1 MSDRMLPLSF
11 SKTINWIFEEY
22 KSEKSIFG
30 IHKSKFYYPKNNSLV
45 KIFNEFMESPVGP
58 AAGPHTQLTQ
68 NIIASY
74 ITGGRFFEL
83 KTVQQLDELEI
94 GRPCIDAED
103 EGYNVEWSQELK
115 LEESYDEY
123 LKAWIL
129 LHLLKEMLGLSASD
143 DKGFIFNMSVGY
155 DLAGIKTPRMDKFI
169 EDLKDSSN
177 NPLFESYKKT
187 LIDFLTTKGKNYD
200 LKDIPALVSKIKNIS
215 PKLSCSVTLS
225 TMHGCPPHEI
235 ESIVKYLITEKKL
248 NTYVKLNPTL
258 VGFNKVKEIL
268 FSQGFNYLDLD
279 PASFD
284 HDLQWK
290 DAVPMLNRLKEVAKN
305 NNLDFGVKLSNTLGL
320 NNKKQKMPGE
330 QMYMSGRSLFPVT
343 VNLAA
348 LLAEEFKGDL
358 NVSFSG
364 GATLLNITEILS
376 TGIYPVTLVTD
387 LLKPAG
393 YTRLKQISEKIDASG
408 VAKSTLPTKENNS
421 PAKPANSKGHLDIDK
436 LKKIAKDALTNPEY
450 SKERRD
456 TKSMKTGDPLPT
468 FDCYNAPCVTIC
480 PIHQD
485 IPQYI
490 KLVEEERYNEAFN
503 LIVAKNP
510 LPFITGYICDHQ
522 CQFKC
527 TRQDYENPLL
537 IRDLKLIAAK
547 NGYDNY
553 FDQYK
558 PIGKV
563 KDVKA
568 AIIGSGP
575 AGLAA
580 GYFLAKAGFDVTVF
594 DKSHQAGGVAR
605 FAIPEFR
612 LPQSAVDKDVE
623 FIKLHGVKFQLDLKE
638 KVSVEELQ
646 DKGFKYIF
654 LAIGAGHSNTI
665 QLKGD
670 QDKVQN
676 AIKFLLAYHNNEIKS
691 LGKTVAVIGAGSSA
705 MDCARAAIRTPGVEK
720 VYILYRRTK
729 EFMPA
734 DKEEYHESVH
744 EGVIFKELILPVEY
758 SNGIMKCQKMQLA
771 EAGPDG
777 RRKVVPIEGE
787 FEDLQIDT
795 AVSAIGELIDTEYL
809 RNNRIPHGNKSAHV
823 DEETNETQVK
833 NVFIGGDALRGPS
846 TIIES
851 IADGKKVAE
860 TIIKREE
867 MEVVELNANSFF
879 PNDSRYNTIKH
890 RRGDILGNLR
900 QNLRVEAE
908 RCLGCDLICNK
919 CVEVCPNRSNV
930 AIYTGDNGL
939 FIDKFQILHLDSY
952 CNDCGNCETFCP
964 FNGAPYKEK
973 TTLYENETEFNSGK
987 NDGFVFLTYDDV
999 STIKI
1004 RYRGNTGTVK
1014 IDKDGNELDATYD
1027 FSASENYEMFYELM
1041 LAVKNNYS
1049 YYIIDQKEEQA
1060 NANS

>member
-30 IHKSKFYYPKNNSLV
+30 IHKSKFYHHKNDNLV
-45 KIFNEFMESPVGP
+45 KIFAEYMESPIGP

-68 NIIASY
+68 NIISSY

-83 KTVQQLDELEI
+83 KTVQQLDQLEI
-94 GRPCIDAED
+94 GRPCIDVED
-103 EGYNVEWSQELK
+103 EGYNIEWSQELK

-129 LHLLKEMLGLSASD
+129 LHLLKEILGLSSGNNR
-143 DKGFIFNMSVGY
+143 GFIFNMSVGY

-169 EDLKDSSN
+169 EDIKDSSN
-177 NPLFESYKKT
+177 NPLFESYKST
-187 LIDFLTTKGKNYD
+187 LVAFLTEKGKNYD
-200 LKDIPALVSKIKNIS
+200 LKDIPALINKIKNIT
-215 PKLSCSVTLS
+215 PNLSCSVTLS
-225 TMHGCPPHEI
+225 TMHGCPPKEI
-235 ESIVKYLITEKKL
+235 EAIVKYLISEKKL

-258 VGFNKVKEIL
+258 VGFDRVKDIL
-268 FSQGFNYLDLD
+268 FSQGYNYLDLD

-284 HDLQWK
+284 HDLQWP
-290 DAVPMLNRLKEVAKN
+290 DAVPMLKRLKEVAKA
-305 NNLDFGVKLSNTLGL
+305 NNLEFGVKLSNTLGL
-320 NNKKQKMPGE
+320 NNKKQTMPGE
-330 QMYMSGRSLFPVT
+330 QMYMSGRSLYPVT
-343 VNLAA
+343 INLAA
-348 LLAEEFKGDL
+348 LLAEEFNGDL
-358 NVSFSG
+358 NASFSG
-364 GATLLNITEILS
+364 GATILNIAEILS
-376 TGIYPVTLVTD
+376 TGIYPVTLATD

-393 YTRLKQISEKIDASG
+393 YTRLKQMAEKVDLSG
-408 VAKSTLPTKENNS
+408 VAQNVLPSKTKSGIRKLVVS
-421 PAKPANSKGHLDIDK
+421 K
-436 LKKIAKDALTNPEY
+436 LKAIAKDSLTNYEY

-456 TKSMKTGDPLPT
+456 TKSMKTGEPLPV
-468 FDCYNAPCVTIC
+468 FDCYTAPCVTVC

-490 KLVEEERYNEAFN
+490 KLIEEEKYNEAFT

-522 CQFKC
+522 CTFKC

-558 PIGKV
+558 PIGKINGI
-563 KDVKA
+563 KA
-568 AIIGSGP
+568 AVVGSGP

-612 LPQSAVDKDVE
+612 LPQSAVDKDIE
-623 FIKLHGVKFQLDLKE
+623 FIKLHGVKFELDLK
-638 KVSVEELQ
+638 KKISVSELQ
-646 DKGFKYIF
+646 EKGYKYIF
-654 LAIGAGHSNTI
+654 LAIGAGHPNTI
-665 QLKGD
+665 QLQGD
-670 QDKVQN
+670 QSKVIN
-676 AIKFLLAYHNNEIKS
+676 AIKFLVEYHNHEITS

-705 MDCARAAIRTPGVEK
+705 MDCARSSLRTPGVEK

-734 DKEEYHESVH
+734 DHDEFRESVH
-744 EGVIFKELILPVEY
+744 EGVIFKELILPVDY
-758 SNGIMKCQKMQLA
+758 TNGVLKCQKMQLA
-771 EAGPDG
+771 EAGADG
-777 RRKVVPIEGE
+777 RRNVVPVPNE
-787 FEDLQIDT
+787 FEELQIDT
-795 AVSAIGELIDTEYL
+795 VVSAIGELVDTEYL
-809 RNNRIPHGNKSAHV
+809 KQNQIPLDKKTAKV
-823 DEETNETQVK
+823 DTESNETHVK

-860 TIIKREE
+860 TIIKREQ
-867 MEVVELNANSFF
+867 MKVVEVDANSFF
-879 PNDSRYNTIKH
+879 KKDGRYQDIRH
-890 RRGDILGNLR
+890 RRGDILRHLR
-900 QNLRVEAE
+900 ENLRVEAE

-939 FIDKFQILHLDSY
+939 FVDKFQILPLDSF

-973 TTLYENETEFNSGK
+973 TTLYENEYEFDEGK
-987 NDGFVFLTYDDV
+987 NDGFVFLENGIE

-1004 RYRGNTGTVK
+1004 RFSGHTGVV
-1014 IDKDGNELDATYD
+1014 IMDKDGNELNSTYD
-1027 FSASENYEMFYELM
+1027 FSASPNYEMLYELI

-1049 YYIIDQKEEQA
+1049 YYITDQKENQV
-1060 NANS
+1060 NADT

>member
-30 IHKSKFYYPKNNSLV
+30 IHKSKFYHHKNDNLV
-45 KIFNEFMESPVGP
+45 KIFNEYMESPIGP

-103 EGYNVEWSQELK
+103 EGYNIEWSQELK

-129 LHLLKEMLGLSASD
+129 LHLLKEVLGISSGVER
-143 DKGFIFNMSVGY
+143 GFIFNMSVGY

-169 EDLKDSSN
+169 ENIKDSSN
-177 NPLFESYKKT
+177 NPLFESYKST
-187 LIDFLTTKGKNYD
+187 LIKFLSEKGQNYD
-200 LKDIPALVSKIKNIS
+200 LKNIPDLINKIKNIS

-225 TMHGCPPHEI
+225 TMHGCPPKEI
-235 ESIVKYLITEKKL
+235 ELIVSYLITEKKL

-258 VGFNKVKEIL
+258 VGFDRVKDIL
-268 FSQGFNYLDLD
+268 FSQGFKYLDLD
-279 PASFD
+279 PASFE
-284 HDLQWK
+284 HDLQYS
-290 DAVPMLNRLKEVAKN
+290 DAVPMLKRLQQTAKEN
-305 NNLDFGVKLSNTLGL
+305 NVNFGVKLSNTLGL
-320 NNKKQKMPGE
+320 NNKKQVMPGD

-343 VNLAA
+343 INLAA
-348 LLAEEFKGDL
+348 LLAEEFNGDL

-364 GATLLNITEILS
+364 GATILNVDEILS
-376 TGIYPVTLVTD
+376 TGIYPVTLATD

-393 YTRLKQISEKIDASG
+393 YTRLKQMSEKVDLSG
-408 VAKSTLPTKENNS
+408 VASKVLPTKTT
-421 PAKPANSKGHLDIDK
+421 AGTRKLDVAK
-436 LKKIAKDALTNPEY
+436 LKDMAKDALTNFEY
-450 SKERRD
+450 SKDRRD
-456 TKSMKTGDPLPT
+456 TKLMKTGEPLPV
-468 FDCYNAPCVTIC
+468 FDCYTAPCVTTC
-480 PIHQD
+480 PVHQD

-490 KLVEEERYNEAFN
+490 KLVEEERYNDAFN
-503 LIVAKNP
+503 LIVSTNP

-522 CQFKC
+522 CTFKC

-558 PIGKV
+558 PTGKINGI
-563 KDVKA
+563 KA
-568 AIIGSGP
+568 AIVGSGP

-580 GYFLAKAGFDVTVF
+580 GYFLAKAGFDVTIF
-594 DKSHQAGGVAR
+594 DKSHEAGGVAR

-612 LPQSAVDKDVE
+612 LPQSAVDKDIE
-623 FIKLHGVKFQLDLKE
+623 FIKLHGVKFELDLK
-638 KVSVEELQ
+638 KKISVSELQ
-646 DKGFKYIF
+646 EKGFKYIF
-654 LAIGAGHSNTI
+654 LAIGAGHPNTI
-665 QLKGD
+665 QLEGD
-670 QDKVQN
+670 QSKVIN
-676 AIKFLLAYHNNEIKS
+676 AIKFLIDYHNHETLS

-705 MDCARAAIRTPGVEK
+705 MDCARASLRTPGVEK

-734 DKEEYHESVH
+734 DKDEFHESVH
-744 EGVIFKELILPVEY
+744 EGVIFRELILPVEY
-758 SNGIMKCQKMQLA
+758 KDGNLKCQKMQLG
-771 EAGPDG
+771 EKGPDG
-777 RRKVVPIEGE
+777 RMSVVPIENE
-787 FEDLQIDT
+787 FETLQIDT
-795 AVSAIGELIDTEYL
+795 VVSAIGEMIDTEYL
-809 RNNRIPHGNKSAHV
+809 IQNQIPLGKKTAKV
-823 DEETNETQVK
+823 DMDSNETHVK

-851 IADGKKVAE
+851 VADGKKVAE

-867 MEVVELNANSFF
+867 VLVPELDPNSFF
-879 PNDSRYNTIKH
+879 PNDSRYKDIKL
-890 RRGDILGNLR
+890 RRGDILGHLR
-900 QNLRVEAE
+900 ENLRVEAE

-930 AIYTGDNGL
+930 AIYTGSSGL
-939 FIDKFQILHLDSY
+939 FVDKFQILHLDSF

-973 TTLYENETEFNSGK
+973 TTLYENEVEFNQGK
-987 NDGFVFLTYDDV
+987 NDGFVFLTIN
-999 STIKI
+999 SESAIKI
-1004 RYRGNTGTVK
+1004 RYQGNIGIVN
-1014 IDKDGNELDATYD
+1014 IDKDGNELSTTYD
-1027 FSASENYEMFYELM
+1027 FSTSPNYDMLYEMI

-1049 YYIIDQKEEQA
+1049 YYITA
-1060 NANS
+1060 